1 VDNLKGMGK
10 KPQNKSPTVAAE
22 HQYRRKP
29 WQLGSDWEPYPQEV
43 PVYEPWAPGQP
54 NTQLQCALDGLRQ
67 GELWI
72 CMQFEVFAKA
82 VEEDMRAR
90 AALLEEH
97 AFKIHTLEGL
107 LRSAG
112 QTHQLLVARDAQLQ
126 DHVEELQKQVA
137 ELQRQ
142 VAELQKHSVRTSC
155 QTNEMM
161 QDVLAMK
168 RDLERQMLDTRGA
181 EFRDQLCDEF
191 VRLATALRAPMS
203 VEQRI
208 TAAQIS
214 AWRWRVASPALSVA
228 SGQHSPAPSVVAFG
242 A

>member
-1 VDNLKGMGK
+1 
-10 KPQNKSPTVAAE
+10 
-22 HQYRRKP
+22 
-29 WQLGSDWEPYPQEV
+29 
-43 PVYEPWAPGQP
+43 
-54 NTQLQCALDGLRQ
+54 
-67 GELWI
+67 
-72 CMQFEVFAKA
+72 MQFELFAKA

-155 QTNEMM
+155 QTNEMI
-161 QDVLAMK
+161 QDVLADRK
-168 RDLERQMLDTRGA
+168 
-181 EFRDQLCDEF
+181 
-191 VRLATALRAPMS
+191 
-203 VEQRI
+203 
-208 TAAQIS
+208 
-214 AWRWRVASPALSVA
+214 
-228 SGQHSPAPSVVAFG
+228 SVV
-242 A
+242 